1 MSITSL
7 RLRQF
12 RSYDDFSIELSPS
25 VNIIVGPNAS
35 GKTNLLE
42 AFQVA
47 CVGSSFR
54 AKDQDLV
61 KFNQSGSKIEML
73 GEDTSRV
80 VKIQNVNDKLIKQI
94 TIDNV
99 QIKRLTI
106 GKIVPMVL
114 FEPEHL
120 RMIHGSPEK
129 RRDYLDNILEITNPT
144 FKNTRRQYKRALAQR
159 NRLLKQDKR
168 IIKDQLFVWD
178 VKLSEYGA
186 LIMEGRKN
194 LVARINKEASK
205 VYKGLSGLNNKVEL
219 NYVSKVKTEDIRS
232 GILKG
237 LNNSIKDDL
246 IRGFTSVGPHRDDT
260 EFILNNHN
268 AQVSASRGETRSLV
282 LMCKIIELK
291 VVEEVFNQKPVLLLD
306 DVFSELDSKRRRSLT
321 QYLKDY
327 QVIITTTDAD
337 SVLEHF
343 LKDTNVIALS
353 KD

>member
-1 MSITSL
+1 MYITSL

-54 AKDQDLV
+54 AKDSDLV
-61 KFNQSGSKIEML
+61 KFNKAGAKIEAL
-73 GEDTSRV
+73 GEDLSRTI
-80 VKIQNVNDKLIKQI
+80 KIKPDGDGFVKQI
-94 TIDNV
+94 TIDGLD
-99 QIKRLTI
+99 IKRLTI
-106 GKIVPMVL
+106 NKTLPIVL

-120 RMIHGSPEK
+120 RMIHGSPDK
-129 RRDYLDNILEITNPT
+129 RRDYMDSILGMTIPT
-144 FKNTRRQYKRALAQR
+144 YKNTLRQYKRALAQR
-159 NRLLKQDKR
+159 NRLLKQGGS
-168 IIKDQLFVWD
+168 IVKDHLFVWD

-186 LIMEGRKN
+186 LIME
-194 LVARINKEASK
+194 ARINLIKRINQEAND
-205 VYKGLSGLNNKVEL
+205 VYRGLSGLKDKVEL
-219 NYVSKVKTEDIRS
+219 NYVSKVRTVDIRS
-232 GILKG
+232 AILKG
-237 LNNSIKDDL
+237 LNQNLNKDIL
-246 IRGFTSVGPHRDDT
+246 RGFTSIGPHRDDLQ
-260 EFILNNHN
+260 FILNKHD
-268 AQVSASRGETRSLV
+268 AQISASRGETRSLV

-291 VVEEVFNQKPVLLLD
+291 VLEETYGRKPILLLD
-306 DVFSELDSKRRRSLT
+306 DVFSELDSKRRRALT
-321 QYLKDY
+321 SYLKDY

-343 LKDTNVIALS
+343 LKDTNVIALT